1 MKATED
7 DTKGWEDI
15 RALRLECLLVTSK
28 TAISTE
34 CYLEIECNPYQ
45 KPYIFFHRTGTNN
58 PKSYA
63 ATKDPELPKQSWE
76 KENKAGSIT
85 VPGFEVYYKASV
97 IKRAW
102 YWHKSRHKNQQNKI
116 ENTEINLHTYS

>member
-1 MKATED
+1 MQSRD
-7 DTKGWEDI
+7 
-15 RALRLECLLVTSK
+15 RMQSLSK
-28 TAISTE
+28 T
-34 CYLEIECNPYQ
+34 L
-45 KPYIFFHRTGTNN
+45 YIFHRTGTNN

-85 VPGFEVYYKASV
+85 VPGFELYYKASL

-116 ENTEINLHTYS
+116 ENTEINPWTYDQLIMMKETRMHKGEKTVSSISSAGKDGQLHE

>member
-1 MKATED
+1 M
-7 DTKGWEDI
+7 
-15 RALRLECLLVTSK
+15 
-28 TAISTE
+28 
-34 CYLEIECNPYQ
+34 
-45 KPYIFFHRTGTNN
+45 FHRTGTNN
-58 PKSYA
+58 PKSYG

-85 VPGFEVYYKASV
+85 VPDFELYYKASV

-116 ENTEINLHTYS
+116 ENTEINPWTYDQLTMMKETRVHNGEKAVSSISSAGKDGQLHE